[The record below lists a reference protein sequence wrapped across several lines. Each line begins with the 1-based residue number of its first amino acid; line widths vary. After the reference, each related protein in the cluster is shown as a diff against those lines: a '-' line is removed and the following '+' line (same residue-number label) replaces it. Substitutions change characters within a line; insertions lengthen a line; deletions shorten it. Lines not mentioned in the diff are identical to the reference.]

1 MMTEFCFSGKTIFG
15 KMELENIMF
24 DYLVTT
30 IDIGL
35 SLVATVAI
43 FAGLGLGLTWLLE
56 RDVPCNPYGIGSCA
70 CDNNP
75 EGN

>member
-1 MMTEFCFSGKTIFG
+1 
-15 KMELENIMF
+15 MF